1 MGASRLASA
10 RLPTHPPAR
19 PPRSS
24 LGEVGVAN
32 VQKGLGGPGGHAAWA
47 ERAAPACARGWC
59 GAGGEGTR
67 LSVRGVWTCARAC
80 VPFTRWGTDSKS
92 NTPRLCLPPVACWRG
107 HTCRQSWA
115 SPVVPPLLSLS
126 LGPNHCSQTW
136 GPQVLSGLGL
146 WIVSLPICCSCW
158 LSELEHMSSLGNQRP
173 VLPFPPHR
181 CHLMR
186 ASRKEVPSGQLVTDR

>member
-1 MGASRLASA
+1 MGRASYTRV
-10 RLPTHPPAR
+10 R
-19 PPRSS
+19 P
-24 LGEVGVAN
+24 
-32 VQKGLGGPGGHAAWA
+32 GLV
-47 ERAAPACARGWC
+47 RGWGRRDPAL
-59 GAGGEGTR
+59 GAR
-67 LSVRGVWTCARAC
+67 CLDLCAC

-126 LGPNHCSQTW
+126 LGPNHSSQTW
-136 GPQVLSGLGL
+136 RPQVLAGLGL

-173 VLPFPPHR
+173 MPLFPPHR
-181 CHLMR
+181 CHPMR